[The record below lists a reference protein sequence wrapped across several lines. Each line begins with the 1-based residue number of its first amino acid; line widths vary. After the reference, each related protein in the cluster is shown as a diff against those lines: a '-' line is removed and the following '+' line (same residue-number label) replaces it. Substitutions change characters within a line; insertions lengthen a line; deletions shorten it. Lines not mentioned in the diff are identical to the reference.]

1 MYLKKLESMYWK
13 IEVGRCVAA
22 DAVVRLI
29 DLAYDVTYIWLSFS
43 RTWSN
48 VINFRGIAMKGLT
61 VLRLKMSSE

>member
-1 MYLKKLESMYWK
+1 M
-13 IEVGRCVAA
+13 GRCVAA
-22 DAVVRLI
+22 DAVVKLI

-61 VLRLKMSSE
+61 VFRLKILFA